1 MLQVLYLHS
10 QQLVFLNQLNKTG
23 EPKKLPFHKDNMG
36 VTLYRPGTT
45 HNINGILCELRV
57 FNEYNFKVCL
67 DKGWFFSPTECYPKE
82 PVVEA
87 KQDKKEKPVKK
98 MQDTE
103 IRKLAKDAG
112 IKSWHVKK
120 IDRLKKELEEC
131 QII

>member
-1 MLQVLYLHS
+1 
-10 QQLVFLNQLNKTG
+10 
-23 EPKKLPFHKDNMG
+23 MG
-36 VTLYRPGTT
+36 VTLYRPGST
-45 HNINGILCELRV
+45 HNIKGIQCELRV

-67 DKGWFFSPTECYPKE
+67 DKGWFFSPEECYPKE